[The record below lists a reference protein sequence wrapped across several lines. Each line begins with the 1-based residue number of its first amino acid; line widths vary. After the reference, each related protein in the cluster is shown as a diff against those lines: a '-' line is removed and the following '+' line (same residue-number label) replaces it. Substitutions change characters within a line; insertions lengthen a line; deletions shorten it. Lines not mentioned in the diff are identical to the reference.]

1 MEAGIEPAVPSG
13 IERIKPT
20 VPSGNERMI
29 LASVV
34 KLSNL
39 CDSLSQIS
47 HYTQSHAEQKL
58 IESLLSNINSH
69 LHIIA
74 HTLSIFFKS
83 MDHTQRGDHLQSILT
98 DVHSQLLYIHN
109 SLWKNLSR
117 PSYSQIIH
125 SHVYDSLIYV
135 DKVLSASI
143 NHQHN
148 ILNNFISPSKPVS
161 PYIRQQVVTE
171 PQQILDPYEL
181 SLTSNYYFPICP
193 MTPMDEPEE
202 LTQEPNDNPVTS
214 SPKLQPKVRVTH
226 EDSIDVISDIL
237 IDMEADEL
245 PVQPQPEVETFQPA
259 SQVQPSYY
267 KQRFAIYRKLS
278 TPYVAN
284 APSQVNSFISFAK
297 CLKSIDPRL
306 QILPMRNDR
315 HIRPLSTTDQINSID
330 EIGISNFFKPY
341 KRTKK
346 SLSGDFHIG
355 TKLTFDEVKNHKDF
369 MTWFH
374 MNGYNVF
381 LNSCQTSDMVHIG
394 FLSRVRTFTY
404 RDDICAHIMNSE
416 LWKGNPFHFRLY
428 FDTFSTNAK
437 GSLTY
442 GLMIAADRPSIEKG
456 MAFFQSYFDGDQ
468 FNPPNKL
475 AYLFLSLF
483 RKNYSD
489 DERLTIIKDND
500 HHTENV
506 SIVALSGLNNLNT
519 VVNLNQGTKTTIRHL
534 LLAIPAQTS
543 TNKLFMQIE
552 RQPSNQWLLCC
563 FYTTD
568 AANVSLRLG
577 SLENLLK
584 RYVKIDDYSLLFTSP
599 DYSLQFNSQAAPV
612 KKGRSQ
618 KVIQETP
625 ETTTTYARTAMQK
638 LCPLNPKRLA
648 VEYAES
654 PGTAQPVI
662 PPQTITP
669 APPPEL
675 NIPLPSGTEDDPR
688 SLVVENN
695 LTNQNLRLT

>member
-1 MEAGIEPAVPSG
+1 
-13 IERIKPT
+13 
-20 VPSGNERMI
+20 
-29 LASVV
+29 
-34 KLSNL
+34 
-39 CDSLSQIS
+39 
-47 HYTQSHAEQKL
+47 
-58 IESLLSNINSH
+58 
-69 LHIIA
+69 
-74 HTLSIFFKS
+74 
-83 MDHTQRGDHLQSILT
+83 MDHTQRRDHLQPILT
-98 DVHSQLLYIHN
+98 DVHSKLLYIHN

-117 PSYSQIIH
+117 PSYSQIIRNH
-125 SHVYDSLIYV
+125 IYDSLIHI
-135 DKVLSASI
+135 DKVLSVSI
-143 NHQHN
+143 NHQHK
-148 ILNNFISPSKPVS
+148 ILNNFIGPSKPAFPSV
-161 PYIRQQVVTE
+161 RQQVVTE

-181 SLTSNYYFPICP
+181 SLASNYHFPICP
-193 MTPMDEPEE
+193 MTLTDEPEN
-202 LTQEPNDNPVTS
+202 LTQESNGNPVNT
-214 SPKLQPKVRVTH
+214 SPKLQPKARVTH
-226 EDSIDVISDIL
+226 EDSIDVISDVL

-245 PVQPQPEVETFQPA
+245 PVQTQPEVETFQPA

-267 KQRFAIYRKLS
+267 KHRFAIYRKRS

-284 APSQVNSFISFAK
+284 APSQVKLFISFAK
-297 CLKSIDPRL
+297 CLKSIDPQL

-315 HIRPLSTTDQINSID
+315 HIHPLSTIDQINAID

-346 SLSGDFHIG
+346 TLSGDFHIG
-355 TKLTFDEVKNHKDF
+355 TKLTFDEVKSHKDF

-381 LNSCQTSDMVHIG
+381 LNSCQTSDMVRIG

-404 RDDICAHIMNSE
+404 RDDLCAHIMNSE

-442 GLMIAADRPSIEKG
+442 VLMIDVDRPSIEKG

-468 FNPPNKL
+468 LNSPNKI
-475 AYLFLSLF
+475 AYLFLPLF

-489 DERLTIIKDND
+489 DERQTIIKDND

-506 SIVALSGLNNLNT
+506 SVVALSGLNNLNT
-519 VVNLNQGTKTTIRHL
+519 VVNLIQETKTTIRHL

-552 RQPSNQWLLCC
+552 CQPSNQWLLCC

-577 SLENLLK
+577 SLENLFK
-584 RYVKIDDYSLLFTSP
+584 RYVKIDDYPVLFTSP
-599 DYSLQFNSQAAPV
+599 DYSLQFNGQAAPV

-618 KVIQETP
+618 KLIQETP
-625 ETTTTYARTAMQK
+625 ENTITYARTAMQK
-638 LCPLNPKRLA
+638 LRPLNPKCLA

-654 PGTAQPVI
+654 PGTPQPII
-662 PPQTITP
+662 PPQTVTP
-669 APPPEL
+669 ASPPQL
-675 NIPLPSGTEDDPR
+675 NIPLPPGT
-688 SLVVENN
+688 
-695 LTNQNLRLT
+695 